1 MKKQNFIQKTLVLF
15 IIGFGLLT
23 FTSCSKDDDGNG
35 SGNQTISYRVNLV
48 KIKATDTSGEGN
60 AANNE
65 LEIFGEL
72 SASLSLG
79 TTVDLRELWS
89 ADADNYISVG
99 QNDSQLTG
107 ETTFTITADQLN
119 TSVITCSGDLMEWD
133 GVTDFEDQGASSS
146 SFALASI
153 TGTQEIELTFS
164 ETTGQTCV
172 VTFTVTRL

>member
-1 MKKQNFIQKTLVLF
+1 MRKQKFIQKSLF
-15 IIGFGLLT
+15 LLMVGFGLLL
-23 FTSCSKDDDGNG
+23 FTSCSNDDDGN
-35 SGNQTISYRVNLV
+35 SSANQTISFRVNLV

-107 ETTFTITADQLN
+107 ETTFTIAANQLN

-133 GVTDFEDQGASSS
+133 GVTDFEDQGTSSA
-146 SFALASI
+146 SFALATI
-153 TGTQEIELTFS
+153 TGTQEFDLTFS
-164 ETTGQTCV
+164 ETVGQTCV
-172 VTFTVTRL
+172 VTFSITRL